1 MPPIPYLDE
10 ETLCEAFARGDEAA
24 FRSIVE
30 GYGGRVLNT
39 CLGMLRSV
47 QDAEDLTQE
56 VFVRVYERRD
66 QFRGEARL
74 STWIYRITVN
84 LCLAHLRKARRQK
97 RFAFLTSLWGD
108 DGTSL
113 RHDAPDYVHPGILA
127 EQQEEAALLFRAIDH
142 LPDKQR
148 AVFVLV
154 YVEGLPQTKVAAT
167 LESSVG
173 AVESLLQRAKQ
184 RLRQELGPYFSVR
197 KPAKPKE
204 TPPNGI

>member
-1 MPPIPYLDE
+1 MPSSPYPDE
-10 ETLCEAFARGDEAA
+10 DALREGFARGEEAA
-24 FRSIVE
+24 FRNIVE

-47 QDAEDLTQE
+47 PDAEDLTQE
-56 VFVRVYERRD
+56 VFVQMYERRD

-108 DGTSL
+108 DSTGL

-127 EQQEEAALLFRAIDH
+127 EQREEAGLLFRAIDH

-154 YVEGLPQTKVAAT
+154 YVEGLPQTEVAAT
-167 LESSVG
+167 LETSVG

-184 RLRQELGPYFSVR
+184 RLRQELGPHFSER
-197 KPAKPKE
+197 RTIEPKE
-204 TPPNGI
+204 TPPDGI